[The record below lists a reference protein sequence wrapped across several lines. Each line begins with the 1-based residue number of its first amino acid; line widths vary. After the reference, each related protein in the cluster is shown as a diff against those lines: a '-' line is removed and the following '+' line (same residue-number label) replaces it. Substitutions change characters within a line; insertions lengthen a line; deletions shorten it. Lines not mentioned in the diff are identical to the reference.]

1 MSRTPQV
8 LLSLA
13 ISQRISQ
20 QSNKNCHFRIATCQR
35 SGMEWR
41 VMSGEG

>member
-13 ISQRISQ
+13 IIQRISQ
-20 QSNKNCHFRIATCQR
+20 RSNKQVPFRIARCQR